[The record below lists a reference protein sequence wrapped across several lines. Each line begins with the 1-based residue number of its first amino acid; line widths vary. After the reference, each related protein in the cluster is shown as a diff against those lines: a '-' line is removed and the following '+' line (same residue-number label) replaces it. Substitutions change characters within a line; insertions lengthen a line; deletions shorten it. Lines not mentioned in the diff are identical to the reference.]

1 MLPGEVHV
9 QVYATPAGTNSYG
22 WHYDFEDVF
31 IAQTAGVKDYY
42 FRQNTVARD
51 TRLGDQL
58 DFTSV
63 RRETSPIYQSRLI
76 AGDWLYIPSTWWH
89 LVKCVE
95 DSLSISVG
103 VMPPEAL
110 RDARRLPAGWTGKQ
124 DEADDAPLRAL
135 FVDLLAGVDLDL
147 VLDLLDPGDL
157 AGDLDGLR
165 PSRLRLHRARQFHD
179 VVLGIDVDI
188 VGPGTAAFSF
198 CLICEVIHSSL
209 TGGPAFWFC
218 SSLAWAL
225 NAGAMNMIGLAM
237 VRPQRAILFSNI

>member
-1 MLPGEVHV
+1 VVRAAERNDPGLARLAERFERVLPGEVHI
-9 QVYATPAGTNSYG
+9 QLYATPAGTNSYG

-51 TRLGDQL
+51 ARLGDQL

-110 RDARRLPAGWTGKQ
+110 RDARRLPAGWTGTGK
-124 DEADDAPLRAL
+124 
-135 FVDLLAGVDLDL
+135 
-147 VLDLLDPGDL
+147 
-157 AGDLDGLR
+157 R
-165 PSRLRLHRARQFHD
+165 P
-179 VVLGIDVDI
+179 
-188 VGPGTAAFSF
+188 
-198 CLICEVIHSSL
+198 
-209 TGGPAFWFC
+209 
-218 SSLAWAL
+218 
-225 NAGAMNMIGLAM
+225 
-237 VRPQRAILFSNI
+237 